1 MSLLGNIFKTDSQK
15 LTEAVTGL
23 ESLSSQFDELATSV
37 AANAIDSDEFNFRG
51 AAQAIANNI
60 SMAGQKVKAASSF
73 ITDVMNTQEDL
84 QSSMVFK
91 FEDYISEAETALE
104 IKVTDGV
111 NVNSPAT
118 SNGYYASS
126 SDGYSGSSGGSY
138 GGSSGGGYS
147 GGDDGGSDY
156 SEPDTTPEPEDDAD
170 DPGEVTTPI
179 GTDTTIDS
187 TVESNLTNKF
197 GENGFTDQA
206 IKGIINEAK
215 DGTNVTSTI
224 AENGNGYGIFKWND
238 ERKANLFKFAEEKGL
253 DPSNVDVQMDFAIA
267 EMTEGSGY
275 TNSQALLVKGLINNA
290 PTVKDA
296 QYLWKT
302 YFVGK

>member
-118 SNGYYASS
+118 SNGYYAS
-126 SDGYSGSSGGSY
+126 
-138 GGSSGGGYS
+138 
-147 GGDDGGSDY
+147 
-156 SEPDTTPEPEDDAD
+156 
-170 DPGEVTTPI
+170 
-179 GTDTTIDS
+179 
-187 TVESNLTNKF
+187 
-197 GENGFTDQA
+197 
-206 IKGIINEAK
+206 
-215 DGTNVTSTI
+215 
-224 AENGNGYGIFKWND
+224 
-238 ERKANLFKFAEEKGL
+238 
-253 DPSNVDVQMDFAIA
+253 
-267 EMTEGSGY
+267 
-275 TNSQALLVKGLINNA
+275 
-290 PTVKDA
+290 
-296 QYLWKT
+296 
-302 YFVGK
+302 

>member
-104 IKVTDGV
+104 TAATDGV
-111 NVNSPAT
+111 NADGTAT
-118 SNGYYASS
+118 SDGYYDSS
-126 SDGYSGSSGGSY
+126 SGGYSGSSGGSY
-138 GGSSGGGYS
+138 S
-147 GGDDGGSDY
+147 GGDAGGSDY

-197 GENGFTDQA
+197 GETGFTDQA

-275 TNSQALLVKGLINNA
+275 TNSQALLVKDLINNA

-302 YFVGK
+302 YFVGE

>member
-1 MSLLGNIFKTDSQK
+1 MSMLGNIFKTDSQK

-37 AANAIDSDEFNFRG
+37 AANAIDSDEFNFKG

-104 IKVTDGV
+104 TEATDDVTADGT
-111 NVNSPAT
+111 AT
-118 SNGYYASS
+118 

-138 GGSSGGGYS
+138 GGSSGGGYYGS
-147 GGDDGGSDY
+147 DSGGSDY
-156 SEPDTTPEPEDDAD
+156 SEPETTPEPEDDVD
-170 DPGEVTTPI
+170 DPGEITTPI

-187 TVESNLTNKF
+187 TVETNLTNKLE
-197 GENGFTDQA
+197 ENGFTDQA
-206 IKGIINEAK
+206 IKGIISEAK
-215 DGTNVTSTI
+215 EGTNVTSTI
-224 AENGNGYGIFKWND
+224 AENGKGYGIFKWND

-253 DPSNVDVQMDFAIA
+253 DPSNVDVQMDFALA

-302 YFVGK
+302 YFVGE

>member
-104 IKVTDGV
+104 TEATDGV
-111 NVNSPAT
+111 NADGTAT
-118 SNGYYASS
+118 SDGYYDSS
-126 SDGYSGSSGGSY
+126 SGGYSGSSGGSY

-147 GGDDGGSDY
+147 GGGDGGSDY
-156 SEPDTTPEPEDDAD
+156 SEPDTTPEDDAD

-197 GENGFTDQA
+197 GEKGFTDQA

-275 TNSQALLVKGLINNA
+275 TNSQALLVKDLINNA

-302 YFVGK
+302 YFVGE

>member
-1 MSLLGNIFKTDSQK
+1 
-15 LTEAVTGL
+15 
-23 ESLSSQFDELATSV
+23 
-37 AANAIDSDEFNFRG
+37 
-51 AAQAIANNI
+51 
-60 SMAGQKVKAASSF
+60 MAGQKVKASSSF

-126 SDGYSGSSGGSY
+126 SGGYSGSSGGSY

-238 ERKANLFKFAEEKGL
+238 ERKANLFKFAAEKGL

>member
-37 AANAIDSDEFNFRG
+37 AANAIDSDEFNFKG

-104 IKVTDGV
+104 TEATDGV
-111 NVNSPAT
+111 TADGTAT
-118 SNGYYASS
+118 SDGYYDSS
-126 SDGYSGSSGGSY
+126 SGDYSGSSGGSY
-138 GGSSGGGYS
+138 GGSSGGGYYGNDS
-147 GGDDGGSDY
+147 GGSDY
-156 SEPDTTPEPEDDAD
+156 SEPDTTPEPEDDVD

-187 TVESNLTNKF
+187 TVETNLTNKF
-197 GENGFTDQA
+197 EENGFTDQA
-206 IKGIINEAK
+206 IKGIISEAK
-215 DGTNVTSTI
+215 EGTNVTSTI
-224 AENGNGYGIFKWND
+224 AENGKGYGIFKWND

-253 DPSNVDVQMDFAIA
+253 DPSNVDVQMDFALA

-275 TNSQALLVKGLINNA
+275 TNSQALLVKSLINNA

-302 YFVGK
+302 YFVGE

>member
-84 QSSMVFK
+84 QSAMVFK

-104 IKVTDGV
+104 TEATDGI
-111 NVNSPAT
+111 NADGTAT
-118 SNGYYASS
+118 SDGYYDSS
-126 SDGYSGSSGGSY
+126 SGGYSGSSGGSY
-138 GGSSGGGYS
+138 GGSSGGSYS
-147 GGDDGGSDY
+147 GGDAGGSDY
-156 SEPDTTPEPEDDAD
+156 SEPDTTPAPEDDVD

-302 YFVGK
+302 YFVGE